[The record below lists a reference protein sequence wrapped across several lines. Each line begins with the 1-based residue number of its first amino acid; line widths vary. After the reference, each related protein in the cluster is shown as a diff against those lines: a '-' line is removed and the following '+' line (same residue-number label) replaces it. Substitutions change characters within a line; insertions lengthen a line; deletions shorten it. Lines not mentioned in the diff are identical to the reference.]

1 MKRNIKRLLAAVTTA
16 AIMITA
22 TACGKV
28 EEGGVTETSHGKSE
42 SSVTSDITSSESED
56 SKASDSANSENSE
69 NSGNSGE
76 SKEPEGGN
84 AALGFHAAEST
95 QVFVEGMGVGWN
107 LGNTLDPVNCTWVS
121 NDLDYETAWGNPKTT
136 KELIHYIKSEG
147 FDTVRVPT
155 TWAEHAGDAPN
166 YTIKSEWFDRV
177 QEVVDWCIAEDLYV
191 ILNIHH
197 ESEWLTGASKDYDN
211 VMAKY
216 KAIWSQI
223 ADRFKNYD
231 EHLIFESMN
240 EIGFDD
246 LGTAKGCDL
255 VNKIN
260 AEFTDLV
267 RASGGNNDKRYL
279 LLAGY
284 WTDIDRSCE
293 GGITMP
299 DDDRTILSV
308 HYYSPS
314 DFTIA
319 DKTST
324 WGFRETWG
332 TDADFE
338 YLDGQMKKLREHF
351 VDKGTPVII
360 GEFGSIH
367 TDKDIDDVILFT
379 ASVIEYALKYDMC
392 PVWWDNGQE
401 IDRRALAYK
410 VDGMREAVHT
420 ATENGFNARNE

>member
-1 MKRNIKRLLAAVTTA
+1 MKNNTVIKKLFAVVTAA
-16 AIMITA
+16 AIMLTA
-22 TACGKV
+22 TACGNGNSETASEKSEDGVTSAMTESEGSV
-28 EEGGVTETSHGKSE
+28 ETETGNNADTSGGGVIDHG
-42 SSVTSDITSSESED
+42 T
-56 SKASDSANSENSE
+56 
-69 NSGNSGE
+69 
-76 SKEPEGGN
+76 PEE
-84 AALGFHAAEST
+84 FHAAESA
-95 QVFVEGMGVGWN
+95 QAFVEGMGVGWN

-155 TWAEHAGDAPN
+155 TWTDHVGDAPDYVIN
-166 YTIKSEWFDRV
+166 TDWFDRV
-177 QEVVDWCIAEDLYV
+177 QEVVDWCIDEDLYV

-211 VMAKY
+211 VMTKY
-216 KAIWSQI
+216 RAIWTQI

-246 LGTAKGCDL
+246 LQLAKGCEL
-255 VNKIN
+255 MNKIN
-260 AEFTDLV
+260 GEFVDLI

-284 WTDIDRSCE
+284 WTDIDYCCR
-293 GGITMP
+293 GGIAMP

-314 DFTIA
+314 DFAIA

-332 TDADFE
+332 TDEDFE
-338 YLDGQMKKLREHF
+338 YLDGQMKKLRENF
-351 VDKGTPVII
+351 VDNRTPVII
-360 GEFGSIH
+360 GEFGATH
-367 TDKDIDDVILFT
+367 TDKDMDSVLLFT
-379 ASVIEYALKYDMC
+379 ASVIEYALKYGMC

-401 IDRRALAYK
+401 IDRRALTYK
-410 VDGMREAVHT
+410 ADGMSEAVHT
-420 ATENGFNARNE
+420 AMENGFNAREG